1 METTI
6 EQNMPYFRISEVKK
20 QYHRKGNPVLQDI
33 HLEAGQGQCIGILGA
48 NGCGKS
54 TLLSI
59 LAGALNADNGTM
71 YLGEKKYS
79 LRQKTVI
86 PEIGYIPQENP
97 LIEELSALD
106 NLKLWYCNSK
116 LDLKA
121 ELRDGV
127 LARLGIPTFLT
138 TPVEQMSGG
147 MKKRLSIG
155 CSVANNPKILLM
167 DEPGAALDLQCKEL
181 IASYIQT
188 CLSQGNII
196 LLATHEEREIAL
208 CSKTY
213 ILKNGKLVPFT
224 YDGDMK
230 KLAQML

>member
-1 METTI
+1 MDTTI
-6 EQNMPYFRISEVKK
+6 EQHPTHFRVTDVRK
-20 QYHRKGNPVLQDI
+20 QYRKKGDPVLQDI
-33 HLEAGQGQCIGILGA
+33 QFEAKHGQCIGILGA

-59 LAGALNADNGTM
+59 LAGTMPADGGTM
-71 YLGEKKYS
+71 DIEGKTYS
-79 LRQKTVI
+79 LRRETAI

-116 LDLKA
+116 LNLTE

-127 LARLGIPTFLT
+127 LARLGIPAFLS
-138 TPVEQMSGG
+138 TPVNQMSGG

-188 CLSQGNII
+188 CLSQKKII
-196 LLATHEEREIAL
+196 LVATHEEREIAL
-208 CSKTY
+208 CDKAF
-213 ILKNGKLVPFT
+213 ILKGGKLTPFT
-224 YDGDMK
+224 YDGDIK